1 MSIKTLV
8 MAWIRRLLIDS
19 PDVACRLVEKDVMQK
34 NVFACPKSVWD
45 QCCTIRGQNQILH
58 VETVDFFSGE
68 QKMQINSSK
77 AEGENSFEN
86 CILLV

>member
-8 MAWIRRLLIDS
+8 LTWIRRLLIDS
-19 PDVACRLVEKDVMQK
+19 PDVACRLVEKRHHAK

>member
-8 MAWIRRLLIDS
+8 LTWIRRLLIDS
-19 PDVACRLVEKDVMQK
+19 PDVACRLVKKDVMQK
-34 NVFACPKSVWD
+34 MFLLVQKACEINVALFADKTKS
-45 QCCTIRGQNQILH
+45 CMSRRLI
-58 VETVDFFSGE
+58 FFQE
-68 QKMQINSSK
+68 NKKMQINSSK